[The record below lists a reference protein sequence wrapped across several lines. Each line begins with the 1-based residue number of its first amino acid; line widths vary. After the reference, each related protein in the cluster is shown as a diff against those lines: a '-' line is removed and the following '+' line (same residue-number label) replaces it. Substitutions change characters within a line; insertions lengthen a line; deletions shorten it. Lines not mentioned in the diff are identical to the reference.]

1 MTVKSAVGLARSRGL
16 SWIQGRLGGC
26 EEETA
31 RLSNMKSSSFRVPFT
46 WHSSYTVT
54 SPQF

>member
-46 WHSSYTVT
+46 
-54 SPQF
+54 